1 MIKAYILIRAR
12 VGKLENILKEARKLK
27 NVESL
32 AVVAGDYDIII
43 KAKVKELE
51 DLMSLTDEIQMI
63 DGIKQTTTQVV
74 EKEIT
79 V

>member
-12 VGKLENILKEARKLK
+12 VGKLENILKEARRLK

>member
-1 MIKAYILIRAR
+1 MIRAYILIRAR
-12 VGKLENILKEARKLK
+12 VGKLENILKESKKLR

-32 AVVAGDYDIII
+32 AVVAGEYDVIIR
-43 KAKVKELE
+43 AKVKELE
-51 DLMSLTDEIQMI
+51 DLMKLTDEIQMI

-79 V
+79 L

>member
-12 VGKLENILKEARKLK
+12 VGKLENILKEARRLK

-51 DLMSLTDEIQMI
+51 DLMSLTDEIQTI

>member
-51 DLMSLTDEIQMI
+51 DLMSLTDEIQTI

-79 V
+79 I

>member
-12 VGKLENILKEARKLK
+12 VGKLENILKEARRLK

-51 DLMSLTDEIQMI
+51 DLMSLTDEIQTI

-79 V
+79 I

>member
-51 DLMSLTDEIQMI
+51 DLMSLTDEIQTI

>member
-12 VGKLENILKEARKLK
+12 VGKLEDILKEAKKLK

-43 KAKVKELE
+43 KAKVRELE
-51 DLMSLTDEIQMI
+51 DLMKLTDEIQMI

>member
-1 MIKAYILIRAR
+1 M
-12 VGKLENILKEARKLK
+12 VGKLENILKESRKLR

-32 AVVAGDYDIII
+32 AVVAGEYDVIIR
-43 KAKVKELE
+43 AKVKELE
-51 DLMSLTDEIQMI
+51 DLMKLTDEIQMI

-79 V
+79 L

>member
-1 MIKAYILIRAR
+1 MIRAYILIRAM
-12 VGKLENILKEARKLK
+12 VGKLENILKESRKLR

-32 AVVAGDYDIII
+32 AVVAGEYDVIIR
-43 KAKVKELE
+43 AKVKELE
-51 DLMSLTDEIQMI
+51 DLMKLTDEIQMI

-79 V
+79 L